1 MKILIIPD
9 VHGRDFWKKPCEDM
23 SQWDKV
29 VFLGDYVDPYPDEAK
44 QEDVIPILQEIVSLK
59 EIYKDKV
66 VLLWGNHD
74 LFYWCEPYRK
84 QTDYWSRHDYKR
96 HSEIEKIFKQHN
108 DLFQFAWEYIDP
120 YGKFLF
126 SHAGVNNGL
135 AKFLEEEFDEV
146 NSKVINDFFSQEQ
159 NQMLLAMVS
168 YYRGGW
174 DPYGSIVWSDI
185 HEHYGKEPRKSMK
198 QYFQIFGHTYC
209 RSRIVTKWWA
219 MLDTGGS
226 WDYIEDNVLK
236 DANGNEIKITD

>member
-23 SQWDKV
+23 SQWDKI
-29 VFLGDYVDPYPDEAK
+29 VFLGDYVDPYPDEAS

-59 EIYKDKV
+59 EVYKDKV

-74 LFYWCEPYRK
+74 LFYWCDPYRR

-96 HSEIEKIFKQHN
+96 HNEIEKIFIQHN
-108 DLFQFAWEYIDP
+108 DLFQFAWEYD
-120 YGKFLF
+120 KFLF

-146 NSKVINDFFSQEQ
+146 NAKIINDFFSQEQ

-174 DPYGSIVWSDI
+174 DSYGSIVWSDI

-198 QYFQIFGHTYC
+198 HYFQIFGHTYC
-209 RSRIVTKWWA
+209 KIRIVTKWWA

-226 WDYIEDNVLK
+226 WDYIEDNILK

>member
-59 EIYKDKV
+59 EVYKDKV
-66 VLLWGNHD
+66 ILLWGNHD
-74 LFYWCEPYRK
+74 LFYWCDPYRK

-96 HSEIEKIFKQHN
+96 HSEIEKIFIQHN
-108 DLFQFAWEYIDP
+108 DLFQFAWEYD
-120 YGKFLF
+120 KFLF

-174 DPYGSIVWSDI
+174 DRYGSIVWSDI
-185 HEHYGKEPRKSMK
+185 HEHYGKEPRKSTK

-209 RSRIVTKWWA
+209 KSRIVTKWWA

>member
-9 VHGRDFWKKPCEDM
+9 IHGRDFWKKPCEDM

-29 VFLGDYVDPYPDEAK
+29 VFLGDYVDPYPDEAS
-44 QEDVIPILQEIVSLK
+44 QEDVIPNLQEIIALK
-59 EIYKDKV
+59 EVYKDKV
-66 VLLWGNHD
+66 ILLWGNHD
-74 LFYWCEPYRK
+74 LFYWCNPYRK

-96 HSEIEKIFKQHN
+96 HNEIEKIFKQHN
-108 DLFQFAWEYIDP
+108 DLFQFAWEYD
-120 YGKFLF
+120 KFLF

-159 NQMLLAMVS
+159 NQPLLAMVS

-174 DPYGSIVWSDI
+174 DHYGSIVWSDI
-185 HEHYGKEPRKSMK
+185 HEHYGKEPRKSTK

-236 DANGNEIKITD
+236 DANGNEIKITN